1 MSPAPVHGSVAPGF
15 ETVAAAFAALDE
27 PGAAVAA
34 VHAGELVVD
43 LHCGAGWEPDTLVNV
58 FSATKPIAALCVLR
72 LVDAGRLELDQ
83 LVASIWPE
91 YAAAGK
97 GRTTVRHVLAHQAG
111 LLALSEPATL
121 EEYLDWA
128 RCTARLAAEPPQW
141 EPGTRH
147 GEHALFFGHLTG
159 ELVRRVDGRSLGT
172 YLREELCEPLGLD
185 VHIGLRE
192 GELSRVLDVLDPGGP
207 WRASMLADA
216 DERKRRAL
224 ENPPGALDVEVLNSR
239 TWRRAEIPGI
249 NGHATA
255 RSLARVYGAL
265 ATGGELDGM
274 RILSR
279 NLLDETIAVQAEGC
293 DELLGYDVRWGLGM
307 MLDGDTFG
315 MGGIGG
321 TVAWGD
327 ETRQLGF
334 AFVPRLL
341 GGFERAAALEEA
353 LLDAIAAEPAR

>member
-1 MSPAPVHGSVAPGF
+1 MSPALVHGFVAPGL
-15 ETVAAAFAALDE
+15 EAVGAAFAALEE
-27 PGAAVAA
+27 PGAALA
-34 VHAGELVVD
+34 VVHDGTLVID
-43 LHCGAGWEPDTLVNV
+43 LRCGAGWEPDTLVNV

-83 LVASIWPE
+83 PVSSVWPE
-91 YAAAGK
+91 YAIAGK
-97 GRTTVRHVLAHQAG
+97 ERTTVRHVLAHGAG

-121 EEYLDWA
+121 ADYLDWE

-147 GEHALFFGHLTG
+147 GEHALFYGHLTG

-185 VHIGLRE
+185 MHIGLRA
-192 GELSRVLDVLDPGGP
+192 GELGRVLDVLDPGGA
-207 WRASMLADA
+207 WRASMLDGA

-224 ENPPGALDVEVLNSR
+224 ENPPAALEVDVLNSLA
-239 TWRRAEIPGI
+239 WRRAEVPGV

-255 RSLARVYGAL
+255 RSLAHLYGAL
-265 ATGGELDGM
+265 ATGGELDGV
-274 RILSR
+274 RILGR
-279 NLLDETIAVQAEGC
+279 DLLAEAVAVQAEGH

-327 ETRQLGF
+327 ETRRLGF
-334 AFVPRLL
+334 AFVPRRL
-341 GGFERAAALEEA
+341 GGFERATAIEEA
-353 LLDAIAAEPAR
+353 LLAALADVA